1 MTVWNIAA
9 AACSDRGRVR
19 KNNEDAVAMDSDAG
33 IFIVCDGM
41 GGAAAGEVASRRT
54 ADSVLAALTSN
65 RSANLSDAI
74 QAANADLYAAARLER
89 DHGGMGTTI
98 VVLSFAGETTWV
110 AHVGDSRCYR
120 LRGNRFEQMTN
131 DHSFVAEQV
140 RSGLMTQAEAASSPM
155 RNVITHAIGTNEH
168 VEADLIE
175 WPVADDDVCL
185 LASDGLT
192 REVSD
197 DDIAGILRGMRDP
210 EDACEALVAA
220 ANEAGGRDNVSCI
233 VVRFRNRR
241 AP

>member
-1 MTVWNIAA
+1 MTAWSLAA
-9 AACSDRGRVR
+9 AARSDRGRVR
-19 KNNEDAVAMDSDAG
+19 NNNEDAFAMDVDAG

-54 ADSVLAALTSN
+54 ADSVLAALRN
-65 RSANLSDAI
+65 KPPVNLSDAI
-74 QAANADLYAAARLER
+74 KAANADVFAAAKLER
-89 DHGGMGTTI
+89 DHGGMGTTL
-98 VVLSFAGETTWV
+98 VALSFAGETVRV

-120 LRGNRFEQMTN
+120 LRDSRFEQMTN

-140 RSGLMTQAEAASSPM
+140 RRGLMTQVEAASSPM

-175 WPVADDDVCL
+175 WPVADDDICL

-197 DDIAGILRGMRDP
+197 DDIAGILRAMRDP
-210 EDACEALVAA
+210 EDACKVLVAA

-233 VVRFRNRR
+233 VVRFRNRP
-241 AP
+241 AS